1 MEQRGVA
8 APSHFFDEI
17 CFPSEDDRPLMD
29 PSTLSISVL
38 NLFSTFIGQKQVQ
51 KLKTMPE
58 HQVGMDGIMGPGSKL
73 DSFSPL
79 EKFLPVVGRSMHCLE
94 MPQSNPARVQAE
106 GQTIGGEGIANISR
120 ASWKPMD
127 HDLKLWSDLCMKP
140 ESYSLDGKKNL
151 TNGLQHEMKL
161 SANDAVYCQPANTV
175 ISNDEERPFNCPE
188 EIEGKTIGNLL
199 PDEDD
204 LFSGMPDVLAYNAHA
219 NNGDEFEDI
228 DLFSNG
234 GGLELGEDRLSVIH
248 RKHDFFGGVSNGQ
261 AGCNGSVTGEH
272 PYGEHPSRTLFVRN
286 INSNIE
292 DSELKALFEQYGD
305 IRTLYTACKHRGF
318 VMISYYDIRAAQNAM
333 KALQSK
339 PLKCRNLDIHY
350 SIPKDNPSEKD
361 INQGMLVVSN
371 LDSTVSNDD
380 LHQIFGFYGEIKQ
393 ICEIPEKHHIKF
405 VEFYDV
411 RAAEMAYC
419 KLNKTNIAG
428 KQIILEPGYPG
439 STRQGLVHVP
449 NLEQGG
455 HEPNICHGFS
465 DNLSSGHKAKVSP
478 GVIAPSCM
486 VIHSNRGFHPAMGSS
501 LSTSIESAFSHQSS
515 SLPKTM
521 PSPMRMMSSSKQF
534 DFCESGNSLDEMK
547 FGNQGIHGFHAHS
560 FPENHDSL
568 AHGIPHI
575 SPAAIANITS
585 LGLGIREEYISHGH
599 GVNIN
604 RHPMEVKG
612 VFGSSG
618 NGQTSVH
625 EHHAWNNPSSYQQP
639 PSSSSAWRNSPS
651 FVNGLQAHCFPQ
663 TQGLPRTSPHILN
676 SSSPLPHHI
685 GSAPA
690 INHSLW
696 ERHAYSPETSGLHLG
711 SLGSAGFHGS
721 PQLHFMDISSHK
733 IFSQVGGNCID
744 MTVNAPQHSSRRG
757 CHIFPGRNPVISM
770 PTSFDSLH
778 ESARSLSHRRNEVNS
793 NNVDKR
799 QYELDIDRILNGED
813 SRTTLMI
820 KNIPNKYTSKMLLAA
835 IDEHCRG
842 TYDFLYLPIDF
853 KNKCNVGYAF
863 INMIDPREIIPF
875 HQAFNGKKWEKF
887 NSEKVATLAYA
898 RIQGK
903 AALIA
908 HFQNSSLMNED
919 KRCRP
924 ILFHTDGPNAGD
936 PEPFPMGT
944 SIRSRAGRTRVSGN
958 EENYQGISSAF
969 ANHEENFVGLD
980 SSTSGS
986 SKDSD

>member
-1 MEQRGVA
+1 MPSEVMEQRGVSLS
-8 APSHFFDEI
+8 APSHLFDELR
-17 CFPSEDDRPLMD
+17 FPSE
-29 PSTLSISVL
+29 
-38 NLFSTFIGQKQVQ
+38 KQVR
-51 KLKTMPE
+51 KVKAMPE
-58 HQVGMDGIMGPGSKL
+58 Q
-73 DSFSPL
+73 
-79 EKFLPVVGRSMHCLE
+79 VVGRSMQCLE

-106 GQTIGGEGIANISR
+106 RQIIGGEGIGTISG

-127 HDLKLWSDLCMKP
+127 HDLKLWSDLRMKT
-140 ESYSLDGKKNL
+140 ESYSFDENKNF
-151 TNGLQHEMKL
+151 TNNLQHESSLFSSSLSEIFCRKLKL
-161 SANDAVYCQPANTV
+161 SANDVTYHQPANTV
-175 ISNDEERPFNCPE
+175 ISKDEAKPLNYFE
-188 EIEGKTIGNLL
+188 ENEGKTIGSLL

-204 LFSGMPDVLAYNAHA
+204 LLSGMNDMLAYNANA
-219 NNGDEFEDI
+219 NNGDEFEDF

-234 GGLELGEDRLSVIH
+234 GGLELGEDRLSVIQ
-248 RKHDFFGGVSNGQ
+248 RKHDLVGGVLNGQ
-261 AGCNGSVTGEH
+261 AGCNGSAA
-272 PYGEHPSRTLFVRN
+272 GEHPSRTLFVRN

-292 DSELKALFEQYGD
+292 DFELKALFEQYGE

-318 VMISYYDIRAAQNAM
+318 VMISYYDIRAARNAM

-339 PLKCRNLDIHY
+339 PMKRRNLDIHY

-361 INQGMLVVSN
+361 INQGILVVSN
-371 LDSTVSNDD
+371 LDSSVSNSE
-380 LHQIFGFYGEIKQ
+380 LHKIFGFYGEVKQ
-393 ICEIPEKHHIKF
+393 VREVPDKYHSKL

-411 RAAEMAYC
+411 RAAEMAFC

-428 KQIILEPGYPG
+428 KQITLEPGYPSG
-439 STRQGLVHVP
+439 TRHGLMQMSNIEQVDHES
-449 NLEQGG
+449 NLY
-455 HEPNICHGFS
+455 HSFCDNFS
-465 DNLSSGHKAKVSP
+465 SAQKAKVSP
-478 GVIAPSCM
+478 GVIAPSRM
-486 VIHSNRGFHPAMGSS
+486 AIGSNQGFHPAICSP
-501 LSTSIESAFSHQSS
+501 LSTSFENSLSLQSS

-521 PSPMRMMSSSKQF
+521 PSPMRMTSASKQF
-534 DFCESGNSLDEMK
+534 GFCETSNSLDEMK
-547 FGNQGIHGFHAHS
+547 FGNQGIHGFHHHS

-568 AHGIPHI
+568 AHGIPSL
-575 SPAAIANITS
+575 SPNAIANMTS
-585 LGLGIREEYISHGH
+585 LGLGIRDGCINHVR
-599 GVNIN
+599 GVNTN
-604 RHPMEVKG
+604 RHPVELKG
-612 VFGSSG
+612 AFGSSG
-618 NGQTSVH
+618 NGKSPVH
-625 EHHAWNNPSSYQQP
+625 EQHSAWNNSSSYQQP
-639 PSSSSAWRNSPS
+639 PSSSSPWHNSPS
-651 FVNGLQAHCFPQ
+651 FVNGLHAHRFPQ
-663 TQGLPRTSPHILN
+663 TQGFPRASPHMLN

-690 INHSLW
+690 VNPSLW

-711 SLGSAGFHGS
+711 SLGSAGFPGS

-744 MTVNAPQHSSRRG
+744 MTVNAAQHSSHRN

-778 ESARSLSHRRNEVNS
+778 ESARNLSHRRNEANS

-799 QYELDIDRILNGED
+799 QYELDIDRILHGED

-835 IDEHCRG
+835 IDEYCRG

-875 HQAFNGKKWEKF
+875 YQAFNGKKWEKF
-887 NSEKVATLAYA
+887 NSEKVASLAYA

-903 AALIA
+903 SALIA

-944 SIRSRAGRTRVSGN
+944 SIRPRLGRTRVSGN
-958 EENYQGISSAF
+958 EENNQGISSAF
-969 ANHEENFVGLD
+969 ANQEEIIFELD
-980 SSTSGS
+980 SSSPGP